1 MSLSN
6 YKVTSTKKKESI
18 IIIKKSI
25 VGKKE
30 GILVQPLMEM
40 VHLVPRGSAVVL
52 APWSFQA
59 NYPTAPRVLFRCGGA
74 QKERAAM
81 AAMAAAP

>member
-1 MSLSN
+1 
-6 YKVTSTKKKESI
+6 
-18 IIIKKSI
+18 
-25 VGKKE
+25 
-30 GILVQPLMEM
+30 MEM

-59 NYPTAPRVLFRCGGA
+59 NYPTATRVLLGA